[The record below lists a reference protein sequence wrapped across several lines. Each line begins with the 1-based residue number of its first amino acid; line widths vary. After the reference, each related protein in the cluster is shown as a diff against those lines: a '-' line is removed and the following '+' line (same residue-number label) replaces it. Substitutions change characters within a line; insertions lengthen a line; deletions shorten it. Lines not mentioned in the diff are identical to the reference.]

1 MPPPPEPSTP
11 CEAVPFVEATPTLPV
26 AHRLADTTDTPG
38 VHASLAPTPPIV
50 AALVPGFATLT
61 ACEGTTNALAL
72 ALGPAPPTPETL
84 LCVLC
89 PWLGCFGALT
99 GHMVYLGIYMAYALH
114 VFVWRL
120 CELVWLTHAPLGH
133 ALADDT
139 RVVTAGDAWTL
150 QLLVLLVL
158 VRGWVVVCAWWVV
171 RGWWGIRTIALISFD
186 V

>member
-1 MPPPPEPSTP
+1 MPPSTEASTP
-11 CEAVPFVEATPTLPV
+11 CEAVPFVDATPNTLPI
-26 AHRLADTTDTPG
+26 ANRLADTDDTPG
-38 VHASLAPTPPIV
+38 VHAPLAPTPPLV

-84 LCVLC
+84 LCILC

-99 GHMVYLGIYMAYALH
+99 GQMVYLGVYLAYALH

-133 ALADDT
+133 AVADDT
-139 RVVTAGDAWTL
+139 KVVTTGDAWTL

-171 RGWWGIRTIALISFD
+171 RGWWGVVGVEDPL
-186 V
+186 

>member
-1 MPPPPEPSTP
+1 MPPSPEASTP
-11 CEAVPFVEATPTLPV
+11 CEAVPFVEGTSSTVPV
-26 AHRLADTTDTPG
+26 AHRLNDTNEATH
-38 VHASLAPTPPIV
+38 VHATLAHPPVV

-72 ALGPAPPTPETL
+72 ALGPTPATPETL
-84 LCVLC
+84 MCVLC

-99 GHMVYLGIYMAYALH
+99 GQMVYLGVYLAYALH

-133 ALADDT
+133 ALADNT
-139 RVVTAGDAWTL
+139 RVVTTGDAWTL

-171 RGWWGIRTIALISFD
+171 RGWWGIGQPL
-186 V
+186 